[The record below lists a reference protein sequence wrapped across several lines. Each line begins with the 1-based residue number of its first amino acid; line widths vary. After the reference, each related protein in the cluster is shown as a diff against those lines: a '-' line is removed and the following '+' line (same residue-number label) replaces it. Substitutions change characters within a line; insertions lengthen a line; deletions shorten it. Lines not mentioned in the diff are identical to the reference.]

1 MCKKYLEEEYCLH
14 RRKGGKV
21 KLAAYHAKISSVKG
35 EKKSSYVPEFQS
47 QSDEFF
53 WACKYY
59 TNVKNTHLVQ
69 EEVKKEIAD
78 GEVRAVYA
86 NGDAATQLEKKQ
98 QEMKSCFKCGFLSCV
113 AATVLQVL

>member
-1 MCKKYLEEEYCLH
+1 MCKKYLEEEYCLY

-21 KLAAYHAKISSVKG
+21 KLAAYHAKNSSVKG
-35 EKKSSYVPEFQS
+35 EKNPSYVPEFQS
-47 QSDEFF
+47 QSDELF

-86 NGDAATQLEKKQ
+86 NGDAASQLEKKQ
-98 QEMKSCFKCGFLSCV
+98 EMNSCFKPRFISHIAG
-113 AATVLQVL
+113 AVLQIP